1 MKNFTNIGCFLI
13 GWNKDILKD
22 CGEASY
28 RQYRKLLSAI
38 SIMMIMWGTIG
49 YCFADRYI
57 NIESFALKV
66 CISVAFMF
74 IILCIERVIILNVGK
89 ARMMATMRFSMAICM
104 AILGSCIFDQIIFRN
119 DIQQTI
125 QENREDIIKKTVLKR
140 MSIFENDERRISHEI
155 DSLNNATIA
164 LGEELMKRPS
174 IKSVNVSTA
183 EQVAGVDENGNPKK
197 VKVRNTE
204 VVNIPNPLTE
214 QLKSNNSQIEIYQNQ
229 LEQLRQDKKN
239 IAEKVTKEISVRPL
253 GFIEE
258 LEATLS
264 VVSNSWISLTF
275 YIVLFLFLTFME
287 LFVLTIKMGE
297 NKCDYELVVE
307 SQLNLKKNL
316 MKQTTE
322 SLIVN
327 NNKQQQ
333 NSDITIMTRDYDY
346 GSYENEEYEDDY
358 ECGGYEEDYAW
369 TEEDSWNALT
379 DGMYGDMPSNPMEYD
394 AMMDALGF

>member
-49 YCFADRYI
+49 YCFSDRYI

-229 LEQLRQDKKN
+229 LEQLRQDKKT

-307 SQLNLKKNL
+307 SQLNLKNNL

-333 NSDITIMTRDYDY
+333 N
-346 GSYENEEYEDDY
+346 
-358 ECGGYEEDYAW
+358 
-369 TEEDSWNALT
+369 
-379 DGMYGDMPSNPMEYD
+379 
-394 AMMDALGF
+394 